1 MRQTQVYMRIYAVS
15 QDEQNEKLTEMS
27 YSYHRDAHGDTT
39 INQSH
44 HLRCVMADDD
54 NP

>member
-1 MRQTQVYMRIYAVS
+1 MRMYNTP

-27 YSYHRDAHGDTT
+27 YSYHRDTRDDTT

-44 HLRCVMADDD
+44 RLHYAMADDD